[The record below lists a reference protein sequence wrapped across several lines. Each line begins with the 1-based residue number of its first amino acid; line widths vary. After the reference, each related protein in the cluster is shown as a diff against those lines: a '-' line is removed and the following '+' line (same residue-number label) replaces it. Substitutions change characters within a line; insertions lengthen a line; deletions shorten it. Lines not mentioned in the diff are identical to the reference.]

1 MRIVRLANFVTPVSG
16 GVRTAL
22 AHLAQEYRTRD
33 IEPVLVVPGPSDARY
48 DGPDGTVVTLAS
60 PRLPGTTYHVLLDR
74 ARVKRALR
82 ALRPDAVEV
91 HDRFTLAWTVPWL
104 RRHRVPTVLM
114 VHERLRTPL
123 RAFAHLPDTAA
134 DLTEAAANL
143 RLVESVGPVV
153 VASRS
158 VARTFPADGT
168 VVVPLGVDRATFP
181 PRSIRGD
188 DRQLRLVLVGRLSAE
203 KAPLLA
209 VDTATMLAAR
219 GHDVHLDVVGTGP
232 LAKRVAR
239 RAAWSRTTLH
249 GHVPQA
255 QVGRIVRRADVLLA
269 PCPTEA
275 FGLAA
280 LEALASGVPV
290 VAHRDGAIPELLG
303 FDDHRPASAMT
314 APTSEFAPR
323 RRPPQVGAAGAVG
336 DGFACDLVTA
346 VEALL
351 EVPDARRREAAVG
364 RAARYPWSASADGL
378 LLALGVTPAAVTAE
392 PVAPASQAA
401 SPDYAVSPEDAAAPA
416 AAAASGATAR
426 RRQHAEVPAV
436 TR

>member
-22 AHLAQEYRTRD
+22 AHLAQEYRARD

-168 VVVPLGVDRATFP
+168 TVVPLGVDRATFP
-181 PRSIRGD
+181 PRSIRGE

-219 GHDVHLDVVGTGP
+219 GHDVHLHVVGTGP

-249 GHVPQA
+249 GHVPQT

-290 VAHRDGAIPELLG
+290 VAHREGAVSELLG
-303 FDDHRPASAMT
+303 FDDPAPVST
-314 APTSEFAPR
+314 VPAPTSHIAPR
-323 RRPPQVGAAGAVG
+323 RRPPQVDAAGAVG

-351 EVPDARRREAAVG
+351 EVPDARRREAAIG

-378 LLALGVTPAAVTAE
+378 LRAVGMPSAAVT
-392 PVAPASQAA
+392 VRT
-401 SPDYAVSPEDAAAPA
+401 AVLDGQDALPQDAAVPSSA
-416 AAAASGATAR
+416 AAGAEAAR
-426 RRQHAEVPAV
+426 PPQPVEVPAV